1 MKLHHQAQLEDA
13 NPNPPLPA
21 CFWGHQPRSSTTRP
35 SLKTPTKNLGSY
47 HSRSPTTRPNH
58 AAPPPIGVHQT
69 QPRRRKPSLG
79 RLKLH
84 KPLPKALQ
92 HGQEAP
98 RPPHHHVVVAKATQP
113 SMPMERR
120 CSTGEGTLPH
130 VLNLLNQMGFPR
142 VDVHQLQAL
151 AEIYPPLARKK
162 SGLET
167 SPLPPHNC
175 MKSPKCGFSAQK
187 AASGLYLLL
196 LLFLP

>member
-21 CFWGHQPRSSTTRP
+21 CFWGHQPRSFTTRP

-47 HSRSPTTRPNH
+47 HSRSPTTRPTTH
-58 AAPPPIGVHQT
+58 
-69 QPRRRKPSLG
+69 RSPSDSTKEEKTHCEG

-113 SMPMERR
+113 SMPMEGR

-167 SPLPPHNC
+167 SPLPLHNC